1 MAENKTDLDRRK
13 LHIKEDHPDF
23 KILSDN
29 SPVGIF
35 QCDSE
40 GRLIYVNQKFCELS
54 SLSPE
59 NALGETWINQIHP
72 ADRQNVKRVW
82 HSCVKAKSPF
92 LMEFRFTRHENQSIW
107 VICEGLPQSENTV
120 ADPCFIG
127 SLTDITHQKIIEE
140 NLNETENQFRYIV
153 KHSPFSIAIFDK
165 NLHYL
170 AVSDRYLRDFYNE
183 GKNVIGK
190 HHYDVSPDIPQRWR
204 DFHARCL
211 QGKVESATED
221 IYIHKDGS
229 TDYIN
234 WECRPWFSSDGT
246 VGGIVLFTEIVTQRK
261 LAEDALRQ
269 SEERYRNLI
278 ETSPDSIVFFD
289 LSSNFLTANIQTALM
304 LGFETV
310 EEFLQFGHNAMDF
323 VVAEDK
329 KRFIK
334 DHQITIKEGA
344 VTGSIYQVSKKD
356 GSKIFIEVNAS
367 CLYDLKGKPIGITS
381 ITREIS
387 SRIEAEK
394 IKENQR
400 LFSDALHDTAAAISK
415 SLDLSTVL
423 DAVLLNVA
431 RVVPHDAANIM
442 LINNNVAKV
451 VGSRGYKEMGL
462 EEIVNQTKYSLEANI
477 NFKEMAENGESL
489 YIPDVTK
496 NPNWIVYPGF
506 DWLKSYISAPIKTKD
521 RVVGFINLD
530 SKTPGF
536 YNSIDAQHLQAF
548 ADQTAVAIEN
558 ANLYQESRLQADEN
572 SALYRASMPLLN
584 PGSDIR
590 ALATQIAQT
599 VTREFS
605 KAHVGVLLVNEEA
618 DELKLEGQA
627 GYVNQ
632 QIPRL
637 PLDGSGLTV
646 AAFKTGNII
655 YTPDISRDP
664 RFIRGAKGS
673 KSELDIP
680 LRVGDHILGVLNL
693 ESPQIDGF
701 SDRDQR
707 ILTSYADRASLA
719 LENALLFKS
728 LNRHVDQLAM
738 LNSITQTA
746 LEETEP
752 KIILQKQATQ
762 VMRLLQADS
771 CCITI
776 WNSKEKKPTLVVIHG
791 VLDQITDDL
800 KKRSCESTFTSALLE
815 AQHCLM
821 IRSDEKAQYFNA
833 QIEKLIIFGVVLALP
848 LMTGGQKIGMVLVSY
863 SKPRQIQ
870 HSEITLAEQ
879 ASGQIALAIA
889 KSQLLEVAN
898 RRAHEAENLRMAT
911 IKLASTLSMQ
921 SVLESILKYLKQ
933 VIQFDSA
940 SVYLL
945 ESKNYRIAA
954 ATGYRLPVVGL
965 NAPIDDYFFQRITE
979 TKTPII
985 LTDASQDPNFKCLG
999 DSDLVRGWM
1008 CIPLIIGEE
1017 IIGFLTIDS
1026 YEENAFNEDSK
1037 NIAQTYS
1044 NQASI
1049 AVQNARL
1056 YNKEQSRARELEGL
1070 HTATMSLVSSFA
1082 DVQVLLERILKVTA
1096 KAIPATDKALLLLK
1110 DKKTGQL
1117 HTRAEFGYTDPG
1129 IRTLSF
1135 GFNQGYPGQA
1145 VLLHR
1150 AILVD
1155 DTLSD
1160 QELCYK
1166 GDISEVKEVRS
1177 SILAPLISENKV
1189 LGVLALESTK
1199 VGAYTE
1205 SDLRLLTSFA
1215 STATAAIRNAQLHAE
1230 VQDLAVRDPL
1240 TGLLNRRGFFE
1251 QGQRELIRSQR
1262 GDYPLSIIM
1271 VDADHLKKIN
1281 DTYGHSIG
1289 DLVLKLIADKFRAS
1303 LRKIDLICRYG
1314 GDEFAIL
1321 LPDTN
1326 LNGAVEVAEKLKQTF
1341 LQSTLN
1347 TEKGYVEVSISMGIA
1362 LLQEGF
1368 TNLEA
1373 MLMQADEALYKAKE
1387 AGRGSYRVW
1396 KKN

>member
-1 MAENKTDLDRRK
+1 MTENQNDLGVSK
-13 LHIKEDHPDF
+13 VHLNATHLDF

-29 SPVGIF
+29 SPVGVF
-35 QCDSE
+35 HSDPE
-40 GRLIYVNQKFCELS
+40 GRLIYVNQKFCQLS
-54 SLSPE
+54 SLTRDQ
-59 NALGETWINQIHP
+59 ALGDGWINQIHP
-72 ADRQNVKRVW
+72 EDRQNVSQVW
-82 HSCVKAKSPF
+82 HTSVKTQTPF
-92 LMEFRFTRHENQSIW
+92 LMEFRFTWTDNQTIW
-107 VICEGLPQSENTV
+107 VIGEGLPQPVTIE
-120 ADPCFIG
+120 AGPCFIG
-127 SLTDITHQKIIEE
+127 ALTDITQQKLKEE
-140 NLNETENQFRYIV
+140 KLSETENQFRYIV
-153 KHSPFSIAIFDK
+153 KYSPFSIAVFDK

-170 AVSDRYLRDFYNE
+170 AASDRYLRDFYNE
-183 GKNVIGK
+183 EKNVIGK

-204 DFHARCL
+204 DFHTRCL
-211 QGKVESATED
+211 QGEVESATED
-221 IYIHKDGS
+221 IYIHKNGS
-229 TDYIN
+229 IDYIN
-234 WECRPWFSSDGT
+234 WECRPWFSSDGSI
-246 VGGIVLFTEIVTQRK
+246 GGIVLFTEIATQRK

-289 LSSNFLTANIQTALM
+289 LSSNFLTANKQTALM
-304 LGFETV
+304 LGFDTV
-310 EEFLQFGHNAMDF
+310 DEFLQSGHNAMDF
-323 VVAEDK
+323 LVPADQE
-329 KRFIK
+329 RFK
-334 DHQITIKEGA
+334 NDNQITIKEGA
-344 VTGSIYQVSKKD
+344 VTGSIYQVSQKD

-381 ITREIS
+381 IARDIS

-400 LFSDALHDTAAAISK
+400 LFSDALHDTASAISK

-423 DAVLLNVA
+423 DAVLLNVS

-442 LINNNVAKV
+442 LIENDIARV
-451 VGSRGYKEMGL
+451 VGSRGYKELGL
-462 EEIVNQTKYSLEANI
+462 EEIVNRSKYPLEANI
-477 NFKEMAENGESL
+477 NFKEMVETGMPLCIS
-489 YIPDVTK
+489 DVTK
-496 NPNWIVYPGF
+496 NPKWIVYPRF
-506 DWLKSYISAPIKTKD
+506 EWLKSYISAPIKTKD

-536 YNSIDAQHLQAF
+536 YNPLDAQRLQAF
-548 ADQTAVAIEN
+548 ADQAAVAIEN

-572 SALYRASMPLLN
+572 SALYRASMPLLK
-584 PGSDIR
+584 PGSDIPL
-590 ALATQIAQT
+590 LAIQIAQT
-599 VTREFS
+599 MTQEFS
-605 KAHVGVLLVNEEA
+605 KTHVGVLLVDEE
-618 DELKLEGQA
+618 DKELKVAGQA
-627 GYVNQ
+627 GYLNLN
-632 QIPRL
+632 IPSL
-637 PLDGSGLTV
+637 PLEGKGLTV

-693 ESPQIDGF
+693 ESPLIDGF
-701 SDRDQR
+701 SDRDRR

-728 LNRHVDQLAM
+728 LNRHVDQLAL

-746 LEETEP
+746 LEETDL
-752 KIILQKQATQ
+752 KIILQKQASQ
-762 VMRLLQADS
+762 LMRLLQADGS
-771 CCITI
+771 CITI
-776 WNSKEKKPTLVVIHG
+776 WDAKENKPSMLILHG
-791 VLDQITDDL
+791 ALEKISGDL
-800 KKRSCESTFTSALLE
+800 YARSGESTFTAAVLE
-815 AQHCLM
+815 AQHHLI
-821 IRSDEKAQYFNA
+821 IRSEDRARYLNPR
-833 QIEKLIIFGVVLALP
+833 IENLVNFGVVLALP
-848 LMTGGQKIGMVLVSY
+848 LMASGQKIGSVLVSF
-863 SKPRQIQ
+863 SKSRQIQ
-870 HSEITLAEQ
+870 PAEITLAEQ

-889 KSQLLEVAN
+889 KSQLLDVAN
-898 RRAHEAENLRMAT
+898 RRALEAENLRMAT
-911 IKLASTLSMQ
+911 IKLASTLSMPN
-921 SVLESILKYLKQ
+921 VLESILEHLKQ

-940 SVYLL
+940 SVYLS
-945 ESKNYRIAA
+945 ESKFYQIAA
-954 ATGYRLPVVGL
+954 ATGYQTSVVDQTAPL
-965 NAPIDDYFFQRITE
+965 NDYFFHQITE
-979 TKTPII
+979 TKAPII
-985 LTDASQDPNFKCLG
+985 LPDASLDPNFKRLG
-999 DSDLVRGWM
+999 DSDMVRGWM
-1008 CIPLIIGEE
+1008 CIPLIIGDE

-1026 YEENAFNEDSK
+1026 YEINAFNEDSR
-1037 NIAQTYS
+1037 NIAQAYA

-1070 HTATMSLVSSFA
+1070 HTATMSLVSSFD

-1096 KAIPATDKALLLLK
+1096 KAIPSTDKAILFLK

-1117 HTRAEFGYTDPG
+1117 HTRAEYGYSDPA

-1135 GFNQGYPGQA
+1135 GFHQGYPGKA

-1155 DTLSD
+1155 DTQSD
-1160 QELCYK
+1160 RELCYQ
-1166 GDISEVKEVRS
+1166 GDISEAREVRS

-1189 LGVLALESTK
+1189 LGVVALESTRP
-1199 VGAYTE
+1199 GAYTE

-1215 STATAAIRNAQLHAE
+1215 STATAALRNAQLHAE
-1230 VQDLAVRDPL
+1230 VQDLAIRDPL

-1251 QGQRELIRSQR
+1251 QGLRELVRAQR
-1262 GDYPLSIIM
+1262 GDYPLSVIM

-1281 DTYGHSIG
+1281 DTYGHATG

-1321 LPDTN
+1321 LPDTDI
-1326 LNGAVEVAEKLKQTF
+1326 NGAVEVAEKLKQTF

-1373 MLMQADEALYKAKE
+1373 MLMQADEALYQTKE
-1387 AGRGSYRVW
+1387 AGRGSYLVW
-1396 KKN
+1396 KKI